1 MSKKLKE
8 LRDKR
13 GAKVERLQA
22 IGGTLETRSLTP
34 EEMTEYG
41 AIQSELRGMDSEIQ
55 VLAETQA
62 LALALAAESGGEI
75 TSSERREL
83 KRFSIMRG
91 LQLLASGLPLDGIE
105 KEVHD
110 TAAAAA
116 RSQGV
121 NVQGF
126 AVPAFLNQR
135 GQTVTLQTVNPGDQ
149 GGVTV
154 ETQVNGLIEALWS
167 QSFLSQVGARRLVGL
182 SGNQLFPVQL
192 TKPVAQER
200 TEIQTLTD
208 QEILFGSVAMSPT
221 RRGVTIPVS
230 KQLMLQSSID
240 IEAFVIDMIRRS
252 LDYKLNQDAIT
263 ELLANITTANG
274 NLLEIGTNG
283 GALTYAH
290 LVALETLLAAADV
303 N

>member
-22 IGGTLETRSLTP
+22 IGGTLETRSLTQ

-41 AIQSELRGMDSEIQ
+41 SIQSELRGMDSEIQ

-62 LALALAAESGGEI
+62 LALALAAESGNDV
-75 TSSERREL
+75 TSSEKREL

-149 GGVTV
+149 GG
-154 ETQVNGLIEALWS
+154 GGRA
-167 QSFLSQVGARRLVGL
+167 GA
-182 SGNQLFPVQL
+182 QC
-192 TKPVAQER
+192 
-200 TEIQTLTD
+200 
-208 QEILFGSVAMSPT
+208 
-221 RRGVTIPVS
+221 RRGDGSP
-230 KQLMLQSSID
+230 D
-240 IEAFVIDMIRRS
+240 RHA
-252 LDYKLNQDAIT
+252 
-263 ELLANITTANG
+263 
-274 NLLEIGTNG
+274 
-283 GALTYAH
+283 
-290 LVALETLLAAADV
+290 
-303 N
+303 